1 MLFNKN
7 LSDQLDKK
15 PGLKPNKKAT
25 GQVVHFNKTY
35 DEIWWC
41 KSTDYATNTKQQN
54 GERLILYIN
63 STFNIIHA

>member
-25 GQVVHFNKTY
+25 GQVVHFNKMKY
-35 DEIWWC
+35 DDAKAPITQRIPSNKME
-41 KSTDYATNTKQQN
+41 SETDTV
-54 GERLILYIN
+54 
-63 STFNIIHA
+63 H